1 MLTCLF
7 APLRSLPL
15 VFTAMKGKSKS
26 NKKVRTIPL
35 TGIPRNRLS
44 LRDKRRI
51 IALRT
56 EGKSREDVQ
65 KLLCPSGTEVTIDG
79 QLWRKIWRELDKDDE
94 DWTDQ
99 EQMEY
104 LQSKMDELLLKD
116 LEPTETEV
124 AENVQGKEGQDD
136 TSEGQTENESKVSKK
151 AIEQP
156 KNVDVKKMNCLRQ
169 N

>member
-7 APLRSLPL
+7 APLRRLPL

-26 NKKVRTIPL
+26 KTIPF
-35 TGIPRNRLS
+35 TGNLRTRLS

-65 KLLCPSGTEVTIDG
+65 KLLCPSGTEVKIDG
-79 QLWRKIWRELDKDDE
+79 QLWRKIWREREADGR
-94 DWTDQ
+94 

-136 TSEGQTENESKVSKK
+136 TGEGQTENESRLSKK

-156 KNVDVKKMNCLRQ
+156 KNVDVKKINCLRQ

>member
-1 MLTCLF
+1 M
-7 APLRSLPL
+7 
-15 VFTAMKGKSKS
+15 
-26 NKKVRTIPL
+26 
-35 TGIPRNRLS
+35 S

-65 KLLCPSGTEVTIDG
+65 KLLCPSGTEVKIDG
-79 QLWRKIWRELDKDDE
+79 QLWRKIWREREADGR
-94 DWTDQ
+94 

-124 AENVQGKEGQDD
+124 AENVRGKEGQDD
-136 TSEGQTENESKVSKK
+136 TGEGQTEKESRVSKK
-151 AIEQP
+151 TIEQP
-156 KNVDVKKMNCLRQ
+156 KNVDVKK
-169 N
+169 